1 MITINIEVSAP
12 VNPTEDLSKVQGAIE
27 NIFTGLEFQLQE
39 REGMKSR
46 LVGSGNHESLI
57 KLHELIR
64 CRKILD
70 TARTNIRFKGNIV
83 TFRLNKQAA
92 FVGKVSFPPGDE
104 SLGSI
109 WVEIVAQSP
118 DEAMKVVDWL
128 APPTEE
134 GKPQFE
140 IEL

>member
-1 MITINIEVSAP
+1 MIAITIEVSAP
-12 VNPTEDLSKVQGAIE
+12 VNPTEDLSKVQAAIE

-39 REGMKSR
+39 REGMKTR
-46 LVGSGNHESLI
+46 LVGSGNHECLI

-104 SLGSI
+104 PLGSI
-109 WVEIVAQSP
+109 LVEIVAQSP

>member
-1 MITINIEVSAP
+1 MITIEVSAP
-12 VNPTEDLSKVQGAIE
+12 VNPTEDVKKVQKAIE
-27 NIFTGLEFQLQE
+27 NIFIGLEFQLHE
-39 REGMKSR
+39 REGMKPR
-46 LVGSGNHESLI
+46 LLGSGNHESLI
-57 KLHELIR
+57 KLHMLIR
-64 CRKILD
+64 DRKILD
-70 TARTNIRFKGNIV
+70 TARTNIRFEGNNV
-83 TFRLNKQAA
+83 TFLLNKQAA

-104 SLGSI
+104 PLGSI
-109 WVEIVAQSP
+109 WVEIVTESP

>member
-1 MITINIEVSAP
+1 MITIEVSAP
-12 VNPTEDLSKVQGAIE
+12 VNPTEDLSKVQAAIE
-27 NIFTGLEFQLQE
+27 NIFIGLEFQFQE
-39 REGMKSR
+39 REGMKTR

-64 CRKILD
+64 NRKILD
-70 TARTNIRFKGNIV
+70 TARTNIRLEENIV
-83 TFRLNKQAA
+83 TFLLNKQAA
-92 FVGKVSFPPGDE
+92 IVGKVSFPPGDE
-104 SLGSI
+104 PLGSI

-134 GKPQFE
+134 GTPKFE